1 MDEIY
6 NYMASPVFSVDAQA
20 TVEEGA
26 KYICEKNVSSLLVK
40 ENEEYVGI
48 VTHTDLVKRV
58 IAKGLDPKAIH
69 MYSVMSKP
77 IMKMDHYLTR
87 RDAHVFMIGKNIKH
101 LAVTKDGKVVG
112 VLTLKDMLSGN
123 DQEYSSIV

>member
-1 MDEIY
+1 MDEIL
-6 NYMASPVFSVDAQA
+6 NYMTSPAFSIDAQS

-26 KYICEKNVSSLLVK
+26 RYICEKKVSSLLVK

-58 IAKGLDPKAIH
+58 IAKGLDPKTIR

-87 RDAHVFMIGKNIKH
+87 RDAHEFMIGKNIKH
-101 LAVTKDGKVVG
+101 LAVTKEGKIVG
-112 VLTLKDMLSGN
+112 ILTLKDMLSE
-123 DQEYSSIV
+123 DEQEYSSIL

>member
-1 MDEIY
+1 MDEIF
-6 NYMASPVFSVDAQA
+6 NYMTSPAFSIDVQA
-20 TVEEGA
+20 TAEEGA

-48 VTHTDLVKRV
+48 VTQMDLVKRV
-58 IAKGLDPKAIH
+58 IAKGLDPKTIR
-69 MYSVMSKP
+69 MNSVMSKP

-87 RDAHVFMIGKNIKH
+87 RDAHEFMIGKNIKH
-101 LAVTKDGKVVG
+101 LAVTKDGKIVG
-112 VLTLKDMLSGN
+112 ILTIKDMLSGN

>member
-1 MDEIY
+1 MDEIF
-6 NYMASPVFSVDAQA
+6 NYMASPIFSIDAQA

-26 KYICEKNVSSLLVK
+26 QYICEKKVSSLFVK

-48 VTHTDLVKRV
+48 VTQTDLVEKV
-58 IAKGLDPKAIH
+58 IAKGLDPKTIR

-87 RDAHVFMIGKNIKH
+87 RDAHEFMIRKNIKH
-101 LAVTKDGKVVG
+101 LAVTKGGEIVG
-112 VLTLKDMLSGN
+112 VLTIKDMLSE
-123 DQEYSSIV
+123 DEQEYSSIL

>member
-1 MDEIY
+1 MDGIY
-6 NYMASPVFSVDAQA
+6 NYMASPVFSIDAQA

-26 KYICEKNVSSLLVK
+26 KCLCEKKVSSLFVK
-40 ENEEYVGI
+40 DNDEYVGI

-58 IAKGLDPKAIH
+58 IAKGLDPKTIR

-87 RDAHVFMIGKNIKH
+87 RVPMN
-101 LAVTKDGKVVG
+101 L
-112 VLTLKDMLSGN
+112 
-123 DQEYSSIV
+123 

>member
-1 MDEIY
+1 MDEIF
-6 NYMASPVFSVDAQA
+6 NYMASPAFSIDAQA

-26 KYICEKNVSSLLVK
+26 KYICEKHISSLLVK

-48 VTHTDLVKRV
+48 VTQTDLIKKV
-58 IAKGLDPKAIH
+58 IAKGLDPKTIR

-87 RDAHVFMIGKNIKH
+87 RDAHEFMIGKNIKH
-101 LAVTKDGKVVG
+101 LAVTKDGKIVG
-112 VLTLKDMLSGN
+112 ILTIKDMLSGN